1 MSFKEVVNIMETRT
15 EYDSM
20 GPVEVDAR
28 RIYGPQTLR
37 SVTTAS
43 LLNKSKRLRLSKKHV
58 L

>member
-28 RIYGPQTLR
+28 RIYGPY
-37 SVTTAS
+37 
-43 LLNKSKRLRLSKKHV
+43 
-58 L
+58 